1 MANRAQRRA
10 AKKQGV
16 ALPGAPRREQRQE
29 VTHGVTPLRALWASN
44 APFAPTG
51 YGVQTAQVVQ
61 RMTADG
67 HEVAVACNFGLQG
80 SETEWNGIKLYP
92 TGVSPYSDDILTA
105 HSQHWSSGSD
115 LPSLV
120 ITLFDVWALKNP
132 SIAHIPRIGSWV
144 PIDHKPAPPD
154 VSEWLRRP
162 NVMPIA
168 MSKFGAEMMS
178 LDGIEHLYA
187 PHAFDGRYFKPTPSF
202 DDALGQKIRGRDI
215 MQVEDESAFVVMMNS
230 ANKGRT
236 PPRKS
241 WGENLLAFA
250 IFAQNK
256 PDAILYLHTDESAAL
271 GGVDLHALI
280 RACGIRE
287 EQVRFVN
294 QYAYRMGLPQQ
305 ALAALYTDADVLLA
319 TSAGEGFGVPVIEAQ
334 ACGTPVIVSNWT
346 AQPELVGDGWVVDG
360 QPLWDSFQN
369 SWFFTPHVGQIV
381 RALEEAYERDRG
393 KPSADALKFAEQ
405 YEADRVYT
413 EHWRPVLETLANWR
427 P

>member
-1 MANRAQRRA
+1 MANRAERRA

-16 ALPGAPRREQRQE
+16 VLPRTRPEKMAPQVRE
-29 VTHGVTPLRALWASN
+29 GVTPTRTLWASN

-51 YGVQTAQVVQ
+51 YGVQTAQVVE
-61 RMTADG
+61 RLMRDG
-67 HEVAVACNFGLQG
+67 HELAVACNFGLQG

-92 TGVSPYSDDILTA
+92 TGVTPYSDDILSA
-105 HSQHWSSGSD
+105 HAEHWASGSD
-115 LPSLV
+115 LQSLV

-132 SIAHIPRIGSWV
+132 SVARIPKIGAWV

-154 VSEWLRRP
+154 VTEWLRRP

-168 MSKFGAEMMS
+168 MSRFGSEMMS
-178 LDGIEHLYA
+178 LEDIDHLYA
-187 PHAFDGRYFKPTPSF
+187 PHAFDGRVFKPTVSF
-202 DDALGQKIRGRDI
+202 ADATGETIRGRDI
-215 MQVEDESAFVVMMNS
+215 MGVEDESAFVVMMNS

-250 IFAQNK
+250 IFAQDK

-271 GGVDLHALI
+271 GGVDLPVLL
-280 RACGIRE
+280 RACSINPD
-287 EQVRFVN
+287 QIRFVN
-294 QYAYRMGLPQQ
+294 QYLYRMNLPQT

-346 AQPELVGDGWVVDG
+346 AQPELVGDGWIVDG
-360 QPLWDSFQN
+360 QPLWDPFQN
-369 SWFFTPHVGQIV
+369 SWFFTPNVANIV
-381 RALEEAYERDRG
+381 RALEEAYARPRG
-393 KPSADALKFAEQ
+393 IISEDATRFAAA
-405 YEADRVYT
+405 YEADRVYA
-413 EHWRPVLETLANWR
+413 EHWRPVMDKLAKWT